1 VVLPANGS
9 HTSEE
14 AQFHRPV
21 QGEGQPCAFGYG
33 LDVDRHAVAGAFI
46 PACARSTPAIV
57 DADPRHV
64 QRLAEDDPGLPCGLL
79 GHSLGGAASLVA
91 AQRLRTMRSVVTFGA
106 PSSPAHVRNLFDDP
120 DGDGPIVILE
130 LGGRRFEVARSF
142 LDSQRPSTRCRTPI
156 IS

>member
-1 VVLPANGS
+1 
-9 HTSEE
+9 
-14 AQFHRPV
+14 
-21 QGEGQPCAFGYG
+21 
-33 LDVDRHAVAGAFI
+33 
-46 PACARSTPAIV
+46 
-57 DADPRHV
+57 
-64 QRLAEDDPGLPCGLL
+64 
-79 GHSLGGAASLVA
+79 
-91 AQRLRTMRSVVTFGA
+91 MRSVVTFGA